1 MFLGKKKIINF
12 LKKSNI
18 KKGDTIFF
26 HGNSMAIFQV
36 EGSNSKSKTNFF
48 WNCVFEFI
56 GKNGTVI
63 VPSFT
68 YSVNKGKIFNIKN
81 SKSKIGQF
89 SEDFRKFYLPE
100 RSCDPI
106 FSVCAHGKEKKNIK
120 KLSYKNS
127 FGKNSIF
134 DYLYANNVKIICLG
148 CELKVVTFLHYV
160 EQVLNVPY
168 REFKVFDVKIL
179 NEKNKMIKTKINFFC
194 RVSDRNYTY
203 KLDPL
208 KKEMIKKNKLYI
220 SKFGRIKSYSF
231 KAKDFFMT
239 CKNILKN
246 NNEILI
252 NEI

>member
-1 MFLGKKKIINF
+1 
-12 LKKSNI
+12 
-18 KKGDTIFF
+18 
-26 HGNSMAIFQV
+26 
-36 EGSNSKSKTNFF
+36 
-48 WNCVFEFI
+48 
-56 GKNGTVI
+56 
-63 VPSFT
+63 
-68 YSVNKGKIFNIKN
+68 
-81 SKSKIGQF
+81 
-89 SEDFRKFYLPE
+89 
-100 RSCDPI
+100 
-106 FSVCAHGKEKKNIK
+106 
-120 KLSYKNS
+120 
-127 FGKNSIF
+127 
-134 DYLYANNVKIICLG
+134 
-148 CELKVVTFLHYV
+148 LHYV